1 MVVEDPAVP
10 DPDQESMN
18 EEKKMAGNHINCISS
33 FQVSMLKLYHLD
45 SLYYAF
51 ERRDEFILTL
61 SILDLEG
68 GVEVDPNPDLDLVEE
83 IGIHLE
89 EDRDDTSIS
98 IVPYIFY
105 YTTLCYYFRKY

>member
-1 MVVEDPAVP
+1 
-10 DPDQESMN
+10 
-18 EEKKMAGNHINCISS
+18 
-33 FQVSMLKLYHLD
+33 MLKLYAPE
-45 SLYYAF
+45 S
-51 ERRDEFILTL
+51 RDEFILTL

-98 IVPYIFY
+98 TLPTITYIFFY
-105 YTTLCYYFRKY
+105 IFNLTFRQK